1 MCSLK
6 VIHPSVDRE
15 FRNGIFVIAK
25 SDRKFSL
32 IAIDH
37 GHEQNNAIVK
47 EEGGLIGLTQ
57 VPDALLCW

>member
-1 MCSLK
+1 MG
-6 VIHPSVDRE
+6 
-15 FRNGIFVIAK
+15 NFVKAK
-25 SDRKFSL
+25 SERKFSL

-57 VPDALLCW
+57 DLILVSCRSRTCAYNLRV